1 MNLCFWPNLMS
12 APPTV
17 AITGAAGLIGTIL
30 SRAFQEEMRLRRFD
44 LRPQAGCELL
54 DVRDLTAV
62 EAAFAG
68 VDAVIHLGALATEAP
83 FEAILDSNIR
93 GTHNVFEAARRCGVG
108 RVVFASSNHVT
119 GMYPRSQRI
128 GADAQVRPDSFYGV
142 SKAFG
147 EALGSLYAEKW
158 NLSTVCIRIGSM
170 LDKPA
175 DRRQLATWLSPR
187 DGVALFRACL
197 RAEVGFA
204 IVYGVSANRRA
215 WWDMS
220 AASALGYHPVDDAE
234 AFAREVP
241 DDPSEHLG
249 LQGGIYSAADFAGEY
264 ENPR

>member
-1 MNLCFWPNLMS
+1 MP

-17 AITGAAGLIGTIL
+17 AITGAAGSIGTIL
-30 SRAFQEEMRLRRFD
+30 SDAFEGEMRLRRFD
-44 LRPQAGCELL
+44 VQPAAGCELL
-54 DVRDLTAV
+54 DVRDLAAV
-62 EAAFAG
+62 ERAFAG

-83 FEAILDSNIR
+83 FEAILDTNIR

-128 GADAQVRPDSFYGV
+128 GPSAPIRPDTFYGV

-147 EALGSLYAEKW
+147 EALGSLYAQKW
-158 NLSTVCIRIGSM
+158 NLPTVCVRIGSM
-170 LDKPA
+170 RDTPA

-197 RAEVGFA
+197 QAEVRFA
-204 IVYGVSANRRA
+204 IVYGVSANRQV

-220 AASALGYHPVDDAE
+220 AATALGYQPLDDAE
-234 AFAREVP
+234 DFAGEVP
-241 DDPSEHLG
+241 EDPSQHLG
-249 LQGGIYSAADFAGEY
+249 LQGGIYSAADFAGEDKTS
-264 ENPR
+264 R

>member
-1 MNLCFWPNLMS
+1 MLRPNRMS

-17 AITGAAGLIGTIL
+17 AITGAAGLIGKIL
-30 SRAFQEEMRLRRFD
+30 SRAFHDEMRLRRFD
-44 LRPQAGCELL
+44 LRPEVGCAPL
-54 DVRDLTAV
+54 DVRDLAAV

-83 FEAILDSNIR
+83 FEAILESNIR
-93 GTHNVFEAARRCGVG
+93 GTYNVFEAARRCGVG

-128 GADAQVRPDSFYGV
+128 GPDAPLRPDTYYGV

-147 EALGSLYAEKW
+147 ESLGRLYAEKW

-170 LDKPA
+170 LEKPA
-175 DRRQLATWLSPR
+175 DKRQLATWLSPR

-197 RAEVGFA
+197 RSEVGFA

-220 AASALGYHPVDDAE
+220 AATALGYIPVDDAE
-234 AFAREVP
+234 AYAQEVL

-249 LQGGIYSAADFAGEY
+249 VQGGIYSAADFAGEDKT
-264 ENPR
+264 PR